1 MTDVW
6 NANKKYVQLLKNLD
20 FKIAITAILGWVH
33 LTETDTIQYF
43 RI

>member
-20 FKIAITAILGWVH
+20 FKIAVTAILG
-33 LTETDTIQYF
+33 
-43 RI
+43 